1 MAKKNSTFSID
12 EDVKRDFN
20 IEVLRNGHEMS
31 ESVETM
37 MRSYIRTSKS
47 LHELKDKK
55 NGQR

>member
-12 EDVKRDFN
+12 EDVKREFN

-37 MRSYIRTSKS
+37 MRSYIRTSRN